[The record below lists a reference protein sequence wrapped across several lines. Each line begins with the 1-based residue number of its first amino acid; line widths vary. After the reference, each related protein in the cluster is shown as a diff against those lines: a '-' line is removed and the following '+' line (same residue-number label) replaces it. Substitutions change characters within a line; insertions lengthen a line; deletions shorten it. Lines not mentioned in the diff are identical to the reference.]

1 MFEKE
6 EFIKELINI
15 HKNNGIIDKSQFTFE
30 LEEKKSDENF
40 EVSSEMSS
48 MASTDKSHV
57 TPIPSPKKKRTSLR
71 QKGEIEKKNLSL
83 TAEVKKMCAKSPFKE
98 KKK

>member
-1 MFEKE
+1 MTLILLFRLDEK
-6 EFIKELINI
+6 
-15 HKNNGIIDKSQFTFE
+15 T
-30 LEEKKSDENF
+30 KKSDENF
-40 EVSSEMSS
+40 ELSSEMSS
-48 MASTDKSHV
+48 IASTDKGHV